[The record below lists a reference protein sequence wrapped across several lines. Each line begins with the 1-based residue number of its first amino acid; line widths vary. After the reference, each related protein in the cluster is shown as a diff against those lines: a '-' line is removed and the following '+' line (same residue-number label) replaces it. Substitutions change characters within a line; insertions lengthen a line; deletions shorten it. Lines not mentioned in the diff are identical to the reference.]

1 MEHIPPEFHDK
12 ISSFLVKRTG
22 KYLLFSAAQVAVN
35 LCLLVQQPF
44 GLASHS
50 KSCICLRCHRQITRA
65 SIFRGFPS
73 TVPVFLLTGCSC
85 GPSQPGQH
93 GRGHIPESSRTPD
106 EWIAI
111 FQKKG
116 LYYLPQMSQ
125 KLKKAA
131 YAIWSHR
138 ENIFAMGVSPDL
150 DNDSPVDS
158 RVHWNRQEE
167 SLVYDLWF
175 RAESSVDC

>member
-1 MEHIPPEFHDK
+1 MPADFTAVWARDIPHLMYACAAVANPREHP
-12 ISSFLVKRTG
+12 SFEDFRP
-22 KYLLFSAAQVAVN
+22 SW
-35 LCLLVQQPF
+35 LCP
-44 GLASHS
+44 
-50 KSCICLRCHRQITRA
+50 
-65 SIFRGFPS
+65 
-73 TVPVFLLTGCSC
+73 LLTCRSC
-85 GPSQPGQH
+85 APSQPGQH

-167 SLVYDLWF
+167 SLV
-175 RAESSVDC
+175 